1 MSHYNIIRTKNP
13 QIQWHHQIK
22 KTTPGLCRY
31 CQVPKQ
37 LNCQERSFGA
47 YYHGQ
52 SQLSLFEC
60 AGFLMASDKQ
70 RYALWMMWRGKSQTK
85 GGKIEIFICIILT
98 FNKKISFQSE
108 GCDIQQDKASKW
120 GPRRIHLND
129 FNALN
134 GKSIPAHYKG
144 CLN

>member
-1 MSHYNIIRTKNP
+1 
-13 QIQWHHQIK
+13 
-22 KTTPGLCRY
+22 
-31 CQVPKQ
+31 
-37 LNCQERSFGA
+37 
-47 YYHGQ
+47 
-52 SQLSLFEC
+52 
-60 AGFLMASDKQ
+60 MASDKQ
-70 RYALWMMWRGKSQTK
+70 RYALLWMAGRGKSQTK

-108 GCDIQQDKASKW
+108 GCDVQQYHAKRQDQ
-120 GPRRIHLND
+120 GVHLND